1 MNAAAHPASAPT
13 NPLSRPHG
21 GRPLKRPLLQR
32 IARTLLAPD
41 AFDFWVSRLQPNRSW
56 DRPLARIVSR
66 RAESKDSFT
75 LLLQPNRHWRG
86 FQPGQHLNIG
96 AEIDGTR
103 VTRSYSLSDAP
114 RADGRIAITVKAMP
128 GGKLSQHLCHAA
140 KIGDV
145 LTLGPAFGEMTL
157 PQTPEGAW
165 LFLAAGS
172 GITPLMAMVRAQAAS
187 RMPMPLALIYWA
199 RTRDE
204 LCFVEELR
212 ALAARQP
219 NFRVDFVLTRD
230 AAASDAAND
239 ADADD
244 VRHGRIDAQSLSM
257 LAPDL
262 HQRRVFACGPDGFVA
277 AARALAADRAALIQ
291 CEAFQSEA
299 FTPPPRVVFADEGE
313 ALGHVRITLANSGRT
328 LDVPR
333 GTSLLTALEDAGL
346 KPASG
351 CRMGICNTCAC
362 GKRAGSTRH
371 MHTGDIEHEPVSALR
386 LCVNSAG
393 SDLILDL

>member
-1 MNAAAHPASAPT
+1 MNAAVRPVPAPSDSPDRADG
-13 NPLSRPHG
+13 R
-21 GRPLKRPLLQR
+21 RPLKRPLLPR
-32 IARTLLAPD
+32 IARTVLAPD
-41 AFDFWVSRLQPNRSW
+41 AFDFWASKLRPNWSW
-56 DRPLARIVSR
+56 ERPLARIVSR
-66 RAESKDSFT
+66 RAESRDSFT

-128 GGKLSQHLCHAA
+128 GGKLSQHLCHTAR
-140 KIGDV
+140 IGDV

-157 PQTPEGAW
+157 PQTPQGAW

-172 GITPLMAMVRAQAAS
+172 GITPLMAMIRAQAAS
-187 RMPMPLALIYWA
+187 GMPAPLALIYWA

-230 AAASDAAND
+230 AAASDAEACD
-239 ADADD
+239 F
-244 VRHGRIDAQSLSM
+244 HCGRINAQSLSM

-277 AARALAADRAALIQ
+277 AACALAVDRAV
-291 CEAFQSEA
+291 AFRAEA
-299 FTPPPRVVFADEGE
+299 FTPPPRVVFEDAGE
-313 ALGHVRITLANSGRT
+313 APGHVRITLANSGRT

-371 MHTGDIEHEPVSALR
+371 LHTGDIEHEPVSALR
-386 LCVNSAG
+386 LCVNTAG

>member
-1 MNAAAHPASAPT
+1 MNAAASPTLDPTHAPG
-13 NPLSRPHG
+13 RPHG
-21 GRPLKRPLLQR
+21 RRLFQRPLLQR

-41 AFDFWVSRLQPNRSW
+41 AFDFWVSRLSPNWSW
-56 DRPLARIVSR
+56 ERPLARIVSR
-66 RAESKDSFT
+66 RAESGDSFT

-103 VTRSYSLSDAP
+103 ITRSYSLSDAP
-114 RADGRIAITVKAMP
+114 RADGRIAITIKAMP
-128 GGKLSQHLCHAA
+128 GGKLSQHLCHTAR
-140 KIGDV
+140 IGEV
-145 LTLGPAFGEMTL
+145 LTLYAAFGEMTL
-157 PQTPEGAW
+157 PPTPEGAW

-172 GITPLMAMVRAQAAS
+172 GITPLMAMIRAQAAS
-187 RMPMPLALIYWA
+187 DMPVPLALIYWA

-219 NFRVDFVLTRD
+219 NFRVDFMLTRD
-230 AAASDAAND
+230 AAAND
-239 ADADD
+239 ADAGDANVGD
-244 VRHGRIDAQSLSM
+244 ISHGRIDARSLSM

-277 AARALAADRAALIQ
+277 AARALAADRAA
-291 CEAFQSEA
+291 AFRSEA
-299 FTPPPRVVFADEGE
+299 FTPPSRAVFEDEGE
-313 ALGHVRITLANSGRT
+313 APGYVRITLANSGRT

-371 MHTGDIEHEPVSALR
+371 LHTGDIEHEPVSALR